1 LWQPS
6 SFHAGVKN
14 LHRIRQLYL
23 RLDKIEKM
31 KESREKGWEKLTLD
45 ILKEIEKRGGKVTVP
60 DEIKKKLGKE

>member
-1 LWQPS
+1 
-6 SFHAGVKN
+6 
-14 LHRIRQLYL
+14 
-23 RLDKIEKM
+23 M